1 MFDDLQ
7 KQPNN
12 QQQENKPTQPIQDVP
27 QQPVAPKED
36 VSQRIEKLKEKGVKQ
51 SRRKK
56 LYLIIGIVVI
66 SLFAGGVVGAGYFFW
81 NDIANIINERFNKD
95 TSDELILLD
104 EWKVCSQDLDC
115 VETQEGC
122 CNCANGGI
130 QMAINKQYLDEW
142 QNILDNSCQD
152 VGCLAF
158 VNCKQGSIICENDK
172 CKFKEEKGEADK
184 KIACPMDAKVCPDG
198 SSVGRVPPDCE
209 FAKCPVV
216 EESIENEIGN
226 KTSDTSDL
234 SPEVSATDDWQTYR
248 NEEYKFEMKYLSN
261 WLFNSKS
268 VGGTDNF
275 LDIHLSNIQVVNG
288 PGCPEKYIGLEIQ
301 VGHVKDTKVDFTTF
315 VQSQVKSGIGLQPSG
330 KLEEMSISIYK
341 GYKVE
346 NSGWDSGCVG
356 PGYFIEQDEDRYV
369 YIFSGGNIEN
379 YNITLNQILSSF
391 KFLQDT
397 DNDGLFDDEEAK
409 YGTNPNN
416 PDSDGDGYLDGDEVE
431 NGYNPM
437 GEGRL

>member
-115 VETQEGC
+115 VETQKGC

-158 VNCKQGSIICENDK
+158 VNCKQGRVVCEDNK
-172 CKFKEEKGEADK
+172 CAFKEIVEIDRNEDCAKEG
-184 KIACPMDAKVCPDG
+184 KIFSLEYDQEG
-198 SSVGRVPPDCE
+198 PDCCE
-209 FAKCPVV
+209 GLNKKAHFDLIDDECAVLLDDMGICINCPNGECGFGENKC
-216 EESIENEIGN
+216 N
-226 KTSDTSDL
+226 
-234 SPEVSATDDWQTYR
+234 
-248 NEEYKFEMKYLSN
+248 
-261 WLFNSKS
+261 
-268 VGGTDNF
+268 
-275 LDIHLSNIQVVNG
+275 
-288 PGCPEKYIGLEIQ
+288 CPE
-301 VGHVKDTKVDFTTF
+301 DC
-315 VQSQVKSGIGLQPSG
+315 
-330 KLEEMSISIYK
+330 EEEFR
-341 GYKVE
+341 V
-346 NSGWDSGCVG
+346 
-356 PGYFIEQDEDRYV
+356 
-369 YIFSGGNIEN
+369 
-379 YNITLNQILSSF
+379 
-391 KFLQDT
+391 DT
-397 DNDGLFDDEEAK
+397 DNDGLFDDEEAQ
-409 YGTNPNN
+409 YGTDINN
-416 PDSDGDGYLDGDEVE
+416 PDSDGDGYLDGDEVK

-437 GEGRL
+437 GEGMLI